1 MKALIP
7 LIALITV
14 LLPSCGRSKYLPPKP
29 VTADTPVERPL
40 SVPEMALADTA
51 EYVGDISYW
60 EKHGENGPSC
70 VYYVDSA
77 GTVVKLQVGTPTY
90 KTGKVQLGSPMGPTA
105 IIQGTPTRIITDTE
119 VIFGGTLLETT
130 TIDASKWTIASNAT
144 GRGAFY
150 IDSTPNWVTERFLS
164 SIPMD
169 TCKATCRHPVLLSC
183 AVAHPPDSLCRY
195 RCFDC
200 QSIVIP

>member
-14 LLPSCGRSKYLPPKP
+14 LLPSCGRSKYLPVHPAP
-29 VTADTPVERPL
+29 PDTPQI

-51 EYVGDISYW
+51 QHVGDIVYW
-60 EKHGENGPSC
+60 EKHGEGGSAI
-70 VYYVDSA
+70 YYVDSG
-77 GTVVKLQVGTPTY
+77 GTITNLNTP
-90 KTGKVQLGSPMGPTA
+90 GRALRVGSPVDRTSFHTSSKA
-105 IIQGTPTRIITDTE
+105 FSSTPVRSTTDTE

-130 TIDASKWTIASNAT
+130 TIDASKWTITSNAT

-150 IDSTPNWVTERFLS
+150 IDSTPHWVTQRLLS
-164 SIPMD
+164 SVPMD
-169 TCKATCRHPVLLSC
+169 TCKATCKHPVLLAC